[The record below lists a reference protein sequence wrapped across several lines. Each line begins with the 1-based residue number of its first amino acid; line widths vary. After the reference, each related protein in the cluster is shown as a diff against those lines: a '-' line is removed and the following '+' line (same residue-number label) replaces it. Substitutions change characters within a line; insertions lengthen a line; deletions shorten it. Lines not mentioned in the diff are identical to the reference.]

1 MTAPSPNPI
10 GVASGP
16 NVLAALF
23 RWVPIRSLAA
33 RHRPRIEAHLKS
45 LGPNDRYLRFGYP
58 ASDNQI
64 ANYVSGLDFDRD
76 EVFGIFNRRLELI
89 AMAHLAYERPQQ
101 VEGRPAMAEFGV
113 SVASTARG
121 RGYGARLFDH
131 AIMHARNRGIDR
143 LFIHALSENLV
154 MLRIARSAGATVERD
169 GGESQAWLRLPP
181 DTLASQIGEV
191 VEAHAAEM
199 NYQIKRNVRAI
210 EDLLDTVGEVR
221 DQISARRGR
230 AASE

>member
-1 MTAPSPNPI
+1 MTAPSPTPI
-10 GVASGP
+10 GAASGP

-58 ASDNQI
+58 ASDHQI

-221 DQISARRGR
+221 DQISAKRGR